1 MWLRRIWSIEVIDD
15 ERGWLYLVSRITLE
29 QDQKAF
35 GDEIRDETLI
45 YYSFLRQKPL
55 FTEHSRVVSLDDDK
69 NQPYLFWQ

>member
-45 YYSFLRQKPL
+45 YYSFLR
-55 FTEHSRVVSLDDDK
+55 
-69 NQPYLFWQ
+69 